1 MKLWFT
7 TFLTIVALATAPTF
21 VAAQGK
27 GKKAAKKTGKDVKKP
42 DSKGADDIK
51 IEEDED
57 GPPTTGTTKKPVT
70 KPAADDV
77 DVDVDVDVDSK
88 PKTKTPGKTGTAA
101 TKNLKTTT
109 TAALGGDER
118 GYWSDI
124 KVVPRKLILKQKRVE
139 LIPYMG
145 ITMNDNLIRHFLLG
159 GEFSY
164 YLSDALS
171 FGVGGHAYVKQQT
184 DRAYLTGLQQRALPT
199 LNQYLYS
206 ATVNANYEA
215 AYGKMAIHNKK
226 ILQWGIFLTGGLGV
240 TGTEVIPRN
249 AGHEPWSNTNITIL
263 VGVGFRIFISKW
275 LTLNASVRN
284 YMMQDK
290 FENSNRD
297 NTQASAED
305 GESNAAA
312 RFINNIVFQIGISVF
327 FPTDFTYTT
336 FK

>member
-7 TFLTIVALATAPTF
+7 TFLTIVALATAPTV

-27 GKKAAKKTGKDVKKP
+27 GKKAAKGKDVKKA
-42 DSKGADDIK
+42 DKAEADDIK
-51 IEEDED
+51 IEEDD
-57 GPPTTGTTKKPVT
+57 PPTTGTTKKPET
-70 KPAADDV
+70 KPAAGDDV
-77 DVDVDVDVDSK
+77 DVDVDVDVDTK
-88 PKTKTPGKTGTAA
+88 PKPKGTGKTTGPAIKDIKSTASS
-101 TKNLKTTT
+101 T
-109 TAALGGDER
+109 LGGDTR
-118 GYWSDI
+118 SYWSDI

-139 LIPYMG
+139 LIPYAG
-145 ITMNDNLIRHFLLG
+145 ITINDNLIRHFLVG

-164 YLSDALS
+164 YMSDALS
-171 FGVGGHAYVKQQT
+171 FGIGGHAYVKQQT

-249 AGHEPWSNTNITIL
+249 AGHEPWQNTNITIL
-263 VGVGFRIFISKW
+263 VGVGFRVFISKW

-297 NTQASAED
+297 NSQASAD
-305 GESNAAA
+305 AGESNAAA

-327 FPTDFTYTT
+327 FPTDFSYTT